1 MILLFL
7 LPTALLIYVLIR
19 NLKIYFALY
28 KNGLNPQ
35 FDIFG
40 IKGLRWLDSSNAHE
54 NFTQM
59 CSVVGDKTFSMLRG
73 ATPVVVTNDVDL
85 IHAISTESFD
95 CFHSR
100 IPEALSDDPITA
112 ENIHMFAA
120 KGERW
125 KRLRTITSYGLS
137 TVKLKLL
144 FPTIETCVSEFL
156 DHVNS
161 LSDGHSVVID
171 HSHSLF
177 QNHTSYV
184 LARCAYGH
192 KEQNHRVNNFLSVF
206 SDAFGAFSDFQ
217 KSMTEK
223 ITYIFP
229 EMKPIFKNILIAKF
243 LQSANQQKFLDY
255 LLNLI
260 SKFQSRRVIENN
272 NNDQLSD
279 PEAGKYSL
287 LEFFFEHHNE
297 KKIVEKAEGRID
309 MKKVKVEK
317 SISYQEIT
325 AQCKFISVAGF
336 DTTANTLTLLFNFLA
351 HNPEIQEQIYNS
363 EIKEN
368 KGAVDFET
376 VCSLPILQNCIFE
389 TLRLFPHA
397 SPLQM
402 RICTEPITIR
412 QYKFDENMQVVIN
425 PWGPHRDRDIWGD
438 DVNCFRPSRFENL
451 SEQQRKAFMPFG
463 VGPRQCVGMRFALLE
478 LKTTAFRMLQ
488 KYVVRSAQPVIDRHG
503 KLVKMTVRD
512 TGTVWPTDKLGIV
525 LTKREI

>member
-7 LPTALLIYVLIR
+7 LPIAVLAYVCLR
-19 NLKIYFALY
+19 NIKLY
-28 KNGLNPQ
+28 YDLHRRGLNPQ

-40 IKGLRWLDSSNAHE
+40 IKGLMWLDSSAAHE
-54 NFTQM
+54 NFTRM
-59 CSVVGDKTFSMLRG
+59 CSVIGDKTFSVLRG

-85 IHAISTESFD
+85 IHAISTEHFD

-100 IPEALSDDPITA
+100 IPEVLSDDPITSD
-112 ENIHMFAA
+112 NIHMFAA

-125 KRLRTITSYGLS
+125 KRLRTLTSYGLS

-161 LSDGHSVVID
+161 LSNGHSVVIN

-192 KEQNHRVNNFLSVF
+192 KETNHRVNKFLGVF
-206 SDAFGAFSDFQ
+206 SNAFGAFSDFQ
-217 KSMTEK
+217 KSTAEK
-223 ITYIFP
+223 MTYIFP
-229 EMKPIFKNILIAKF
+229 EMKPIFKNSFVGQF

-255 LLNLI
+255 LLHLI
-260 SKFQSRRVIENN
+260 SRFRSRTINENN
-272 NNDQLSD
+272 NKPNEKKPDN
-279 PEAGKYSL
+279 YSL
-287 LEFFFEHHNE
+287 LEFFFDHHNE
-297 KKIVEKAEGRID
+297 QKFVEKAEGQID

-351 HNPEIQEQIYNS
+351 HNPELQEKVFNS
-363 EIKEN
+363 EIKSHSDQI
-368 KGAVDFET
+368 DFET
-376 VCSLPILQNCIFE
+376 VCSLPLLQSCIFE

-397 SPLQM
+397 SPLQT
-402 RICTEPITIR
+402 RICTEPLRIGK
-412 QYKFDENMQVVIN
+412 YEFSENIQVVIN
-425 PWGPHRDRDIWGD
+425 PWGPHHDRDIWGE
-438 DVNCFRPSRFENL
+438 DVDCFRPSRFEKL
-451 SEQQRKAFMPFG
+451 TEQQRKAFMPFG

-488 KYVVRSAQPVIDRHG
+488 KYIVKTTLPVNDSHG
-503 KLVKMTVRD
+503 KMVNMTVRD
-512 TGTVWPTDKLGIV
+512 TGTIWPTDKLGII
-525 LTKREI
+525 LTKRDI